1 VVITSFDRGG
11 TERQAAE
18 LVCRL
23 DPTRFRVHVV
33 CLRREGAWLPRVE
46 ERAAS
51 VAEFRVRSFTSW
63 STLRTI
69 RSLSA
74 WLRANEIGVLHTWD
88 LYANIVGLPAA
99 LMARVPVRLGSRRGI
114 TSPVT
119 RRGLLALQRAA
130 FTAAHRV
137 VANSEAAA
145 ARLRRE
151 GIPARRIDIIPN
163 GIDVSDFPAARRPAR
178 KVVTTVANIRIDKG
192 HDVLLEAV
200 RGVLERHPDAR
211 FRIVGDGPLRATIE
225 ARAHTLGVA
234 GYVDF
239 LGARDDVPEQ
249 LATSDVFAFPS
260 LMEAFPNGVMEAM
273 ATGLPV
279 VATDVGGIPE
289 LVHHERNGLL
299 VPPGDPGALAAGI
312 VRLLDD
318 PAFADACGRAAR
330 ETIAARYSFD
340 RMVATFE
347 SLYLDQWTARTGR
360 VGSPLPIRPSVR
372 L

>member
-23 DPTRFRVHVV
+23 DPARFRVHVV

-46 ERAAS
+46 GRAAS
-51 VAEFRVRSFTSW
+51 VAEFRVRSFTSV

-69 RSLSA
+69 RRLAA

-130 FTAAHRV
+130 FTAAHHI

-163 GIDVSDFPAARRPAR
+163 GIDVSDFPAARRSAR

-200 RGVLERHPDAR
+200 RGVLERHPEAR

-225 ARAHTLGVA
+225 ARAHTLGIA
-234 GYVDF
+234 GSVDF

-289 LVHHERNGLL
+289 LVDHERNGLL
-299 VPPGDPGALAAGI
+299 VRPGDPVALAAGI

-318 PAFADACGRAAR
+318 RAFADACGRAAR

-360 VGSPLPIRPSVR
+360 VGSPLPIRRSVR